1 MYTDITIGNGKVTVL
16 DEDELKEALDKKEI
30 SEKEF
35 NLANETRDLLL
46 ESINNNSNKYM
57 NLDFDNYLG

>member
-16 DEDELKEALDKKEI
+16 DEDELKEALDKNEI

-35 NLANETRDLLL
+35 NLANETRNLLI
-46 ESINNNSNKYM
+46 ESIKNNNNKYM
-57 NLDFDNYLG
+57 NLDLESYLK

>member
-16 DEDELKEALDKKEI
+16 DEDELREALDKNEI